1 MVRILLVDDDE
12 SVRRSLARLL
22 RAHDYEVLE
31 AENAAVAL
39 QILQTTRPALVL
51 MDIIMPGRNALEAAR
66 RIKAEPGTASL
77 PIVALTASPPA
88 AECDRALFAAILSKP
103 CDPRSLLEAIER
115 AGARARA
122 G

>member
-1 MVRILLVDDDE
+1 MAHILLVDDDE

-22 RAHDYEVLE
+22 RAYDYEVLE

-39 QILQTTRPALVL
+39 RVLETTRPALML
-51 MDIIMPGRNALEAAR
+51 LDIIMPSHNSLETAR

-88 AECDRALFAAILSKP
+88 ALSDRVLFTAIMSKP
-103 CDPRSLLEAIER
+103 CDPRFLLETIER
-115 AGARARA
+115 ALADR
-122 G
+122 